1 MFGLVKEL
9 ADRFIE
15 FVLKF
20 VKGETVEEQL
30 TSVLKSAVFLI
41 AILAW
46 ATIGLLMAN
55 INLRI
60 ENNDMEAGVSKMN
73 LIFSPEDGGP
83 INSFIRINDTLNRQV
98 SLVKQENMLLFKNNI
113 KLTDENNFLRPYLV
127 RALQEADQIKRNNDV
142 LLGLCKP
149 AKKLPHKPSNETH

>member
-9 ADRFIE
+9 VDRFIE

-20 VKGETVEEQL
+20 VKGDTTEEQL

-98 SLVKQENMLLFKNNI
+98 TLVKQENMLLFKNNI

-149 AKKLPHKPSNETH
+149 AKKSPR